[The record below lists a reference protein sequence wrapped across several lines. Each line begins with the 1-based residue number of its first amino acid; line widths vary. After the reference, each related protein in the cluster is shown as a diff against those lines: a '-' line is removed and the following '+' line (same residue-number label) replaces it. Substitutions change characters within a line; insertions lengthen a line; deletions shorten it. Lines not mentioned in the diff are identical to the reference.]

1 MRNHLLDPESSPQN
15 AGFRSY
21 EMQGQ
26 EDPWFEAKPGQQ
38 QAPGMNFPQYGVGA
52 TGFTSTGF
60 NKPRE
65 MGCPGGGSSYMT
77 DMDGRSPGNN
87 VSGDDDDYENEPPL
101 LEELGIRFDHIWS
114 KTQAVINPTKV
125 SEERQKWCILTS
137 DSDFAPKG
145 DLLTYLVSY
154 DINHGYI

>member
-38 QAPGMNFPQYGVGA
+38 QAPGMNYPQYGIGA

-60 NKPRE
+60 NRPQHNN
-65 MGCPGGGSSYMT
+65 PGQASSYMT
-77 DMDGRSPGNN
+77 DMDGRSPGNHA
-87 VSGDDDDYENEPPL
+87 SGDDDDYENEPPL

-125 SEERQKWCILTS
+125 REERQKWCILTS
-137 DSDFAPKG
+137 DSNFLSKESA
-145 DLLTYLVSY
+145 LT
-154 DINHGYI
+154 NHATHDTNHRHN